1 VAGKVL
7 GEPGPEPHVPAL
19 WCLGLQAGEMLDRSQ
34 WFQVRPVEQELAGQR
49 RAIEGTASFARI
61 LAVLT
66 GTR

>member
-1 VAGKVL
+1 
-7 GEPGPEPHVPAL
+7 
-19 WCLGLQAGEMLDRSQ
+19 MLDRSQ